1 MKSFTFEID
10 NLNILT
16 LLNLTIHSK
25 KLQNSKK
32 NISRSFPCDLLNT
45 TDLPVQLNVIFNY
58 TNWDP
63 HSLISCLT
71 YLPSFTYMRLFTFGI
86 EIIKST
92 LSVRIYNSLFTLL
105 LLGKKCLEQGKS
117 IDRLFQC
124 ILCLFQTICQVYQTR
139 KIPFRR
145 RGYKN

>member
-10 NLNILT
+10 NLNILN
-16 LLNLTIHSK
+16 LLNLTIHSNI
-25 KLQNSKK
+25 LQNSKK
-32 NISRSFPCDLLNT
+32 NISRSSSCDLLNT

-86 EIIKST
+86 EITQST
-92 LSVRIYNSLFTLL
+92 LSVRIYKSLFTSL
-105 LLGKKCLEQGKS
+105 LLGKECLEQGKS